1 MHILPREGHLTPREP
16 YGSRTFKRR
25 TKRRPDPAFH
35 RLPRERNDER
45 PKGRPH
51 KGVVRR
57 RVRAS
62 TRPVSILV
70 AIVSP
75 RPPSGVTPA
84 PSRYPRFPEVFRYG
98 SPARQRQGLPCGRD
112 TVARVA
118 DGIGPSGAAPRVP
131 GKPVTCGRIHARLA
145 AGRVGTG
152 DPWGGHGLR
161 RNTGARALSLTL
173 RPAAID
179 PCGSTTSPVLS
190 FEGHVAPLTGGEPS
204 CEGSGTAGARSDR
217 DRPAEAN
224 LPTDPRTQSC
234 ISSPRKR
241 VHLAVGVARRR
252 RRGNGYRI
260 RYFHVRLNDSL
271 RGGVAQVKKQVIEK
285 FLVHKTSGSTQ

>member
-84 PSRYPRFPEVFRYG
+84 PSRCPRFPEVFRHG
-98 SPARQRQGLPCGRD
+98 SPARQRQGLPRGRD

-190 FEGHVAPLTGGEPS
+190 FEGHAAPLTGVSLLAKAPAPPAPGPIGTDRPKPTFPQTPGPNLAS
-204 CEGSGTAGARSDR
+204 PHRASASTLRWASPEGAAEETGTESGTFTYG
-217 DRPAEAN
+217 
-224 LPTDPRTQSC
+224 
-234 ISSPRKR
+234 
-241 VHLAVGVARRR
+241 
-252 RRGNGYRI
+252 
-260 RYFHVRLNDSL
+260 
-271 RGGVAQVKKQVIEK
+271 
-285 FLVHKTSGSTQ
+285 